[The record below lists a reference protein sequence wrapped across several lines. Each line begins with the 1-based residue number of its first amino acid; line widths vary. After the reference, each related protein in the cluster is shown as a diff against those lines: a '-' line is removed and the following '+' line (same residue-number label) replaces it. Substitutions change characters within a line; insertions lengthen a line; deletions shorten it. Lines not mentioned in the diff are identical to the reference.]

1 MSCLFQ
7 GVEFNGLVPGHVFGK
22 FDYAET
28 EPIVKSIPRLPYGQH
43 HTSYGHQTPHRDHST
58 WSQGPHSFPYKRDT
72 NSQAKNPDYLP
83 SEAESGKYHSA
94 KREYKDGIVS
104 PPNKNFRQ
112 SDFQKIEETFTN
124 FFPTFDAF

>member
-1 MSCLFQ
+1 MFQ

-28 EPIVKSIPRLPYGQH
+28 EPVVKSIPRLPYGHQQSSHGH
-43 HTSYGHQTPHRDHST
+43 HQSSHQDYST

-83 SEAESGKYHSA
+83 SETQSEKSYSSA
-94 KREYKDGIVS
+94 KREYKDGNVS

-112 SDFQKIEETFTN
+112 SDFQKIEETFAN

>member
-1 MSCLFQ
+1 MFQ

-28 EPIVKSIPRLPYGQH
+28 ESIVKSIPRLPYGQQLS
-43 HTSYGHQTPHRDHST
+43 SYGHGQKSPHQDYST

-112 SDFQKIEETFTN
+112 SDFQKIEETFAN

>member
-1 MSCLFQ
+1 MFQ

-28 EPIVKSIPRLPYGQH
+28 EPVVKSIPRLPYGHQQSSHGH
-43 HTSYGHQTPHRDHST
+43 HQSSHQDYST

-83 SEAESGKYHSA
+83 SETQSEKSYSA
-94 KREYKDGIVS
+94 KTEYKDGNVS

-112 SDFQKIEETFTN
+112 SDFQKIEKTFAN